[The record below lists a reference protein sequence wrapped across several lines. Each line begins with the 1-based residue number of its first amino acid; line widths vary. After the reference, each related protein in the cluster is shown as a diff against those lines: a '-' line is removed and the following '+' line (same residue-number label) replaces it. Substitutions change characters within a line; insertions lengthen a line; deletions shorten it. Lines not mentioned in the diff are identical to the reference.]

1 MAIER
6 QTPDPAQEGEEF
18 QDMTTERSTEDLDS
32 EIIEILSGLGRRRGS
47 VSRRWVCHLR
57 RNRTRSSNARL
68 WGKFS

>member
-32 EIIEILSGLGRRRGS
+32 EIIEILSGS
-47 VSRRWVCHLR
+47 
-57 RNRTRSSNARL
+57 
-68 WGKFS
+68 